1 MVHAGMSEAELSR
14 RSKVKQPTIHRIIT
28 GESKDPRRSNVE
40 AIAKVFGK
48 TAQDAYDNDQTPI
61 QSEPG
66 WEEMLSTMTNAE
78 IRALMKLCFDR
89 LDD

>member
-1 MVHAGMSEAELSR
+1 MLHSGMSEAELSR

-28 GESKDPRRSNVE
+28 GESKDPRRSNLE

-48 TAQDAYDNDQTPI
+48 TAQNAYDDDQAPI
-61 QSEPG
+61 QSQPG
-66 WEEMLSTMTNAE
+66 WEEMLATMTKSE
-78 IRALMKLCFDR
+78 IKALMKLCFDR

>member
-1 MVHAGMSEAELSR
+1 MLQVGMSEAELSR

-28 GESKDPRRSNVE
+28 GESKEPRRSNIE
-40 AIAKVFGK
+40 SIAKVFGK
-48 TAQDAYDNDQTPI
+48 SAQDAYDNDQTPA
-61 QSEPG
+61 QSQPD
-66 WEEMLSTMTNAE
+66 WEDMLKSMSKAE